1 MRHRHG
7 HCLDAPSVHAAP
19 SSWTPGG
26 SAKLLSAT
34 KRSGSRPRSD
44 PRASGVSDVLILVKP
59 RGAPFGKTFQSL
71 VVQKQPLG
79 ECGFLLR
86 TPRSDKPCK
95 PGTGVSQGRANGAGG
110 GRAGPGPCRDSG
122 FCEPRLP
129 ACAMALAGGRRLRL
143 LLTWLLLWPRQ
154 TRFPVLQKNQER
166 WDRPER
172 KAWQPSAARNANL
185 TLICFSTDDEKRDR
199 KAAARSPRT
208 DLIQAKYLKYTRPG
222 KPDLADARLR
232 NAQKYKE
239 LGSLGRPLP
248 SPVHVAPVTGPS

>member
-1 MRHRHG
+1 MVFYSGR
-7 HCLDAPSVHAAP
+7 LDQTNPVNRELGFP
-19 SSWTPGG
+19 RGEQTEPGG
-26 SAKLLSAT
+26 DGPD
-34 KRSGSRPRSD
+34 RD
-44 PRASGVSDVLILVKP
+44 RAGTLASV
-59 RGAPFGKTFQSL
+59 SL
-71 VVQKQPLG
+71 VS
-79 ECGFLLR
+79 
-86 TPRSDKPCK
+86 PR
-95 PGTGVSQGRANGAGG
+95 VRWGR
-110 GRAGPGPCRDSG
+110 
-122 FCEPRLP
+122 
-129 ACAMALAGGRRLRL
+129 LAGGRRLRL

-172 KAWQPSAARNANL
+172 TAWQPSAARNANL

-222 KPDLADARLR
+222 KPGLTDARLR

>member
-1 MRHRHG
+1 MVFYSGRLGQTNPVNRELG
-7 HCLDAPSVHAAP
+7 FPRGEQ
-19 SSWTPGG
+19 TEPGG
-26 SAKLLSAT
+26 DGPD
-34 KRSGSRPRSD
+34 RD
-44 PRASGVSDVLILVKP
+44 RAGTLASV
-59 RGAPFGKTFQSL
+59 SL
-71 VVQKQPLG
+71 VS
-79 ECGFLLR
+79 
-86 TPRSDKPCK
+86 PR
-95 PGTGVSQGRANGAGG
+95 VRWGR
-110 GRAGPGPCRDSG
+110 
-122 FCEPRLP
+122 
-129 ACAMALAGGRRLRL
+129 LAGGRRLRL

-222 KPDLADARLR
+222 KPGLADAHLR